1 MRKIMI
7 AGNWK
12 MNKTID
18 EAVELIN
25 GIKGKLTGTENCDI
39 VICPTFV
46 CLESAKKAVAGS
58 ALKLGAQ
65 NLYWKDSGAFTGEI
79 SADMLL
85 SSGVEFVIIG
95 HSERRQYFGETDETV
110 NLRLKQAL
118 KKGLKPI
125 VCIGETLEERENNKT
140 FTVLDTQLTG
150 GLADISADD
159 MKKIVIAYEPVWAIG
174 TGKVATNEQAQ
185 ETHAYIR
192 SKIKSM
198 YNAEIADRVII
209 QYGGSVKPDNAEGL
223 LSLPDI
229 DGALVGG
236 ASLKVEDFVGIINGA
251 K

>member
-1 MRKIMI
+1 MI

-46 CLESAKKAVAGS
+46 CLESAKKAVSGS

>member
-46 CLESAKKAVAGS
+46 CLESAKKAVSGS

>member
-46 CLESAKKAVAGS
+46 CLESAKKAVSGS

-198 YNAEIADRVII
+198 YNAEIADGVII